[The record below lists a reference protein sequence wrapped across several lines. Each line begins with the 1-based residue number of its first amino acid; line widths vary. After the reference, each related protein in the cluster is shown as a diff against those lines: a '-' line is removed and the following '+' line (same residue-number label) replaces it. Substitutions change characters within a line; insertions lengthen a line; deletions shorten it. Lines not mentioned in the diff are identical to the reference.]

1 MLELGGRLGIVLLT
15 LTACYVLR
23 RYVRI
28 SGARSLPC
36 PPGPP
41 TLPVIG
47 NIMDMGPPSAWLK
60 FTEYERTYGNLVYFQ
75 GLGKSVL
82 VVNSLK
88 AMDELLEKRAKKY
101 SDRPVLIF
109 GNLAGFNRIFAMCDY
124 GEEWRAQRKLA
135 HASLSPAAV
144 KDYAIMQEDV
154 AVGLVKDLLKT
165 PEDFHSLIRVAAGR
179 IVITITYGTRP
190 GSIEDEFVLIAEEAN
205 KIAGRAVIPSVYLC
219 DILPI
224 LKYAPSWVPFQ
235 RTAAYSR
242 QVIHNMLNK
251 PFEHVKEMQAGT
263 APPSLVQRLLS
274 DPPENILNLE
284 ERVKG
289 TAGTMYAAVAETTY
303 SAVLTFVLAM
313 ALNPDKQ
320 RLAQAEIDRVV
331 GMDRLPII
339 EDMPNLPYI
348 NAVIKE
354 TMRWNPSL
362 PLGIAHRSSED
373 DVYEGYFIPKSTIVI
388 PNVWAVAF
396 EPNEKYEPR
405 AFLPERFLDAS
416 WPVVDPST
424 WAFGFG
430 RRICPG
436 RFLAENSLFIFI
448 ATLLSAFNISPPENG
463 EINAHFKGFSTNLLE
478 PFGCR
483 ITPRSG
489 TKANLVEARAAQS
502 AT

>member
-1 MLELGGRLGIVLLT
+1 M
-15 LTACYVLR
+15 LR
-23 RYVRI
+23 RHART

-41 TLPVIG
+41 TLPIVG
-47 NIMDMGPPSAWLK
+47 NIMDMGTPSAWQKLA
-60 FTEYERTYGNLVYFQ
+60 EYKKTYGNLVYFH
-75 GLGKSVL
+75 GFGKSVL
-82 VVNSLK
+82 VINSLE
-88 AMDELLEKRAKKY
+88 AMNDLLDKRANKY
-101 SDRPVLIF
+101 SDRPMLIF
-109 GNLAGFNRIFAMCDY
+109 GSELVGLNRTFALCDY

-135 HASLSPAAV
+135 HAALGPAAV
-144 KDYAIMQEDV
+144 RDYVEAQEDI
-154 AVGLVKDLLKT
+154 AAGLANDLLKT
-165 PEDFHSLIRVAAGR
+165 PEDFHNLIRVASGR

-190 GSIEDEFVLIAEEAN
+190 GATENGFVLIAEEVNRIGGEA
-205 KIAGRAVIPSVYLC
+205 AIPGAYLC

-235 RTAAYSR
+235 RTAAYGR
-242 QVIHNMLNK
+242 QAVHDMLNK
-251 PFEHVKEMQAGT
+251 PFDYVKKEMASGT

-274 DPPENILNLE
+274 DPPENITNLE
-284 ERVKG
+284 ERIKAA
-289 TAGTMYAAVAETTY
+289 AGTMYGAGAESTF

-339 EDMPNLPYI
+339 EDIPNLPYI

-362 PLGIAHRSSED
+362 PLGVAHRSSED

-396 EPNEKYEPR
+396 EPNEKYDPH
-405 AFLPERFLDAS
+405 AFLPERFLDDS
-416 WPVVDPST
+416 LPVVDPST

-436 RFLAENSLFIFI
+436 RFLAENSLFIF
-448 ATLLSAFNISPPENG
+448 AVTLLSAFDISPPENG
-463 EINAHFKGFSTNLLE
+463 EIKVHFKEFFISLLA
-478 PFGCR
+478 PFDCC

-489 TKANLVEARAAQS
+489 AKANLVEMRAAQN
-502 AT
+502 AI